1 MPIDSR
7 IALGYQ
13 APQIESPVNMMMA
26 AQKMQSGQQEN
37 QLRQFQMQQ
46 MQQEAERTNQ
56 LRQTLSSIDPTT
68 PGGESD
74 YGNALL
80 KSGDVKGAHDYFAS
94 LAARRKSENEAD
106 LAKLTLRTTQA
117 GIVASEAGAL
127 AQHPALN
134 FDMVKSW
141 AATHAKDGFLTP
153 EAMQNLD
160 AMQNAQPD
168 ELRGAL
174 GRLQQQSVSAQAQLE
189 QAAAAKR
196 DAENKRHNAEQEALT
211 KRGQNITARGQDLTA
226 TNKTAEKPLTA
237 LQQQNLRRA
246 KAEDADKYKSADT
259 ITTELETIA
268 DKLLG
273 NPDKKIKPHPGLGG
287 ITGLAGVLPNMYGGD
302 ARAAQQQL
310 ETFKGKVKAFGRQLA
325 SVHGKLGNMA
335 VQEWKILSDSVE
347 NIDPTAPNFAEQL
360 RDVVRQSRNQATSTQ
375 SRYEATYDE
384 KLPGQQNTKARAMS
398 GEDKQALDWANANP
412 NDDRAAKIKQ
422 RLGM

>member
-1 MPIDSR
+1 MPIDAR
-7 IALGYQ
+7 IPLQGNQ
-13 APQIESPVNMMMA
+13 PEPLINMFA
-26 AQKMQSGQQEN
+26 KMQSMRGAQQEN
-37 QLRQFQMQQ
+37 QLRQAQMG
-46 MQQEAERTNQ
+46 EYERKLQDQNA
-56 LRQTLSSIDPTT
+56 LRSTLAGFT
-68 PGGESD
+68 PG
-74 YGNALL
+74 
-80 KSGDVKGAHDYFAS
+80 
-94 LAARRKSENEAD
+94 
-106 LAKLTLRTTQA
+106 
-117 GIVASEAGAL
+117 
-127 AQHPALN
+127 
-134 FDMVKSW
+134 M
-141 AATHAKDGFLTP
+141 TP
-153 EAMQNLD
+153 EAQV
-160 AMQNAQPD
+160 A
-168 ELRGAL
+168 AL
-174 GRLQQQSVSAQAQLE
+174 QQKGFLSEARSLAESSSKVATEQRAAETAALEAEHKRLQIRGQVFGSVADMPTPENANAAITYLVDNKLADPAKADEIRAQIQANPTPENIRGLAQRFQTMSVSAKDQLE
-189 QAAAAKR
+189 KAAAEKR
-196 DAENKRHNAEQEALT
+196 DAEIKRHNEEQEALT

-384 KLPGQQNTKARAMS
+384 KLPGQQNPKARAMS